1 RNPGI
6 GSRVPCSGEKRS
18 SAARAG
24 RGLDRASPSDAEAGL
39 PVRTPCGEP
48 REARRAKMNI
58 LYATDGSECA
68 GTAGR
73 LLAALPLPA
82 GTHVTILSAIPESG
96 WIEYPMLPEAAS
108 TLAAAERDTA
118 HQVADEAAAS
128 LRDRGLEVDV
138 RIRHGNPAEVI
149 LNQAAVD
156 NADLI

>member
-1 RNPGI
+1 
-6 GSRVPCSGEKRS
+6 C
-18 SAARAG
+18 
-24 RGLDRASPSDAEAGL
+24 
-39 PVRTPCGEP
+39 
-48 REARRAKMNI
+48 EARRAKMNI

-73 LLAALPLPA
+73 LLAALLLPA

-96 WIEYPMLPEAAS
+96 WIEYPLLPEAAS
-108 TLAAAERDTA
+108 KLAAAEHDAA

-138 RIRHGNPAEVI
+138 QIRHGNPAEVI

-156 NADLI
+156 NADLIVVGSHGRGAIARFLLGSVSERVARYAHCSVLVARNDGLRRAIV